1 MTFNFALLD
10 VRACMMLRV
19 AALRVSSFL
28 GAIFSKPDAALAS
41 ARLYLQRKPADK
53 AAPPRRYR
61 LEITLLGRAT
71 GEQLLH
77 RVSPML
83 SADGIVVHSTALNLR
98 EKSIGRLT
106 VEVSCTCEQRARL
119 VEFVEYASGTPG
131 VSRVRWESIPAGH

>member
-28 GAIFSKPDAALAS
+28 GTLFSKPDAAIAP
-41 ARLYLQRKPADK
+41 ARLRSGRQPLDK
-53 AAPPRRYR
+53 GSVPRRYR
-61 LEITLLGRAT
+61 LEIALLGRTT

-83 SADGIVVHSTALNLR
+83 AADGIVVHSTALNLR

-106 VEVSCTCEQRARL
+106 VEVSCTCEQRAKL
-119 VEFVEYASGTPG
+119 VEFVEHASGTPG
-131 VSRVRWESIPAGH
+131 VTRVRWESIPGSQ